1 LVALPP
7 ALSAVIMNMMGS
19 TLGLIW
25 QSISPSVS
33 ENETTD
39 ITNAWSTLTVVCHI
53 YYSNMRSVETLN
65 IYLLSTFDRFGELVL
80 WASEQSCYLNH
91 WRTQVWSTD
100 ILSELYEW
108 FVQNKQELYEWMPS
122 SGLRMARR
130 DLQPCALPWRYR
142 FGVPILCWM
151 AIPA

>member
-1 LVALPP
+1 
-7 ALSAVIMNMMGS
+7 M
-19 TLGLIW
+19 
-25 QSISPSVS
+25 
-33 ENETTD
+33 
-39 ITNAWSTLTVVCHI
+39 H
-53 YYSNMRSVETLN
+53 SVETLN
-65 IYLLSTFDRFGELVL
+65 VYFFSTFDRFGELAL

-130 DLQPCALPWRYR
+130 DLQPRALPWRYR